1 MSVRLILSRL
11 RAKDVLGMP
20 STAPALRKDMRSISR
35 RSAIHRSN
43 GPSYSIASAS
53 RSFT

>member
-43 GPSYSIASAS
+43 GPSSSIASAS
-53 RSFT
+53 SSFT